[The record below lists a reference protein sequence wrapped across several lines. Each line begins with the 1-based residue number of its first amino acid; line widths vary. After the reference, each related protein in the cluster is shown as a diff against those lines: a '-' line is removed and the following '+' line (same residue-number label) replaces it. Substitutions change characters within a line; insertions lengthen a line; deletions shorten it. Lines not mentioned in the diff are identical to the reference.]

1 MRPTLPA
8 AVAILALA
16 ASAASAQ
23 SIAVPSDPRARYEA
37 VSTTKRPDGLVEI
50 ITRRQ
55 GPSGVSY
62 ARREVDCR
70 RRTFRYVGEGDTL
83 DEAKRPGPNPGQ
95 MAELVQGSISW
106 HVVQFACRR

>member
-1 MRPTLPA
+1 MRSTVLA
-8 AVAILALA
+8 ATAVLALT
-16 ASAASAQ
+16 ASAAHAQ
-23 SIAVPSDPRARYEA
+23 SISVPSDARARYEA

-55 GPSGVSY
+55 GPSGMSF

-83 DEAKRPGPNPGQ
+83 EEAKRQGPNPGQ